1 MHPARLNVIHHD
13 RRHSKKR
20 RYDDEFPT
28 IAPPTRAE
36 KHDAAF
42 RGAELDSTAIKSA
55 FAPVLSD
62 STVPAELSGRR
73 TRVFEVEGILPIV
86 VEPPRAELAS
96 KRFSTASSESAL
108 VTNPSVSSA
117 SSPVSP
123 VTSEQFFSSKGFD
136 SPISPADVSHFL
148 QWSDAQGRH
157 QNSLP
162 VGVSTSAVDS
172 QAHASP
178 WPPASARSQSLWA
191 SVGARAALR
200 SCPNI
205 RIDTSCANN
214 RRIDNDLSPES
225 SRDHLG
231 NTPSPLQ
238 IESQIQSRV
247 KLVDELRGLFNTTFK
262 ISYSKLFQP
271 PPCLTAMG
279 FESYQSAADM
289 FETAWQ
295 AVASITHGVLPDTMS
310 EIFALAHLAYACALA
325 VQETDLVDQL
335 PHIFEDLTLWSHAIS
350 KSQDRVRYLNL
361 VQKLFDPQLLETGS
375 SGLEDTLDADS
386 SLLTPT
392 PLHRASPGRSSSF
405 PSWPSE
411 GRPLNEMGQLSVP
424 SFDITDHKKLHT
436 SLKNGIIVRLCM
448 QYLNTFEYLATDS
461 GDSEFYQTFV
471 GFDHYP
477 PVTEKTVRNVYVLRR
492 DIIDPL
498 TAMRGVES
506 FRPVIDN
513 AASIL
518 SAASNTK
525 LRGLELYLLNEAR
538 GFARNQSM
546 YRKFVDTVT
555 RLCDRVYMRLPWER
569 PGRAQYLLKNIE
581 EILAL
586 HKELLVNEDA
596 DDCRQSQSVPAQEVP
611 GISGMSMTNTD
622 HSSFGPAQDQL
633 PIAESLRPFSWMDT
647 PMSMTSTSSS
657 ADMAGL
663 VAQDLTPRPSDALFQ
678 PYPAVDLGDM
688 SFPQP
693 MQFSPGLTPLH
704 PDQGTPASETREGS
718 VACPICGRVLQGK
731 LIYLPS
737 NMKRHIRELHKPHAK
752 KLVCP
757 TDGCGRAFAR
767 NHNLVQHQ
775 RTVHHVGPQ
784 GLGDD
789 SPLN

>member
-1 MHPARLNVIHHD
+1 MRENVSLQHPRHRFLCWVALCRTTDPSIPIENRRKCPFQWCEYTSGSSDGVELLNHVSSCPRLSEGQYICPYHHKPEPFMRPQKRSRLFKPARRHFLKHAFTAIYRLGSKSLQKAMHPARLNVIHHD

-448 QYLNTFEYLATDS
+448 QYLNSKQLPSLCRMLELTKPKLLNT
-461 GDSEFYQTFV
+461 
-471 GFDHYP
+471 
-477 PVTEKTVRNVYVLRR
+477 LRR
-492 DIIDPL
+492 IRV
-498 TAMRGVES
+498 TANS
-506 FRPVIDN
+506 
-513 AASIL
+513 
-518 SAASNTK
+518 TK
-525 LRGLELYLLNEAR
+525 L
-538 GFARNQSM
+538 S
-546 YRKFVDTVT
+546 
-555 RLCDRVYMRLPWER
+555 
-569 PGRAQYLLKNIE
+569 
-581 EILAL
+581 
-586 HKELLVNEDA
+586 LVSITIPLS
-596 DDCRQSQSVPAQEVP
+596 R
-611 GISGMSMTNTD
+611 
-622 HSSFGPAQDQL
+622 
-633 PIAESLRPFSWMDT
+633 R
-647 PMSMTSTSSS
+647 
-657 ADMAGL
+657 
-663 VAQDLTPRPSDALFQ
+663 RPSATFTSLDGTL
-678 PYPAVDLGDM
+678 
-688 SFPQP
+688 
-693 MQFSPGLTPLH
+693 LTH
-704 PDQGTPASETREGS
+704 
-718 VACPICGRVLQGK
+718 
-731 LIYLPS
+731 
-737 NMKRHIRELHKPHAK
+737 
-752 KLVCP
+752 
-757 TDGCGRAFAR
+757 
-767 NHNLVQHQ
+767 
-775 RTVHHVGPQ
+775 
-784 GLGDD
+784 
-789 SPLN
+789 